1 MGAPGHCIGHIAS
14 ALGGVP
20 FVVVRGPLELFRALH
35 APPRG
40 DLRSV
45 LWHERLGPR
54 LARCRISSRLVS
66 RQGWSE
72 KNIRDMYMHGF
83 IRLFP
88 SFLLHEP

>member
-20 FVVVRGPLELFRALH
+20 FVVVRGPLELFRVLH

-45 LWHERLGPR
+45 L
-54 LARCRISSRLVS
+54 
-66 RQGWSE
+66 
-72 KNIRDMYMHGF
+72 
-83 IRLFP
+83 
-88 SFLLHEP
+88 